1 MKKQVTIANAALNF
15 LHRVLTETGVTSKV
29 DARKQAAVFRCMSPF
44 VTSHTSRLEEIRV
57 EMREEETMPNGT
69 KRFIIAEPKRKEFE
83 ERMLA
88 VENEQ
93 VKVDFDVES
102 LAVLKRAFENLF
114 TKQAALVEKGEGG
127 GISNET
133 TMKLI
138 EQADD
143 ALEAAVDVE

>member
-1 MKKQVTIANAALNF
+1 
-15 LHRVLTETGVTSKV
+15 
-29 DARKQAAVFRCMSPF
+29 
-44 VTSHTSRLEEIRV
+44 
-57 EMREEETMPNGT
+57 MPNGT
-69 KRFIIAEPKRKEFE
+69 KRFIIAEPKRKEYE